1 MSKVVDTVVD
11 SPEVVDNQKHS
22 EIGKRMKVARE
33 ALGLTQDGLATA
45 VGGSK
50 RGIQENE
57 ARNRVPGGEVIA
69 GFVKLGI
76 NANWLLTGEGPMLLA
91 DLSTM
96 ARVNMLLAERDA
108 LAEGLKQALERSW
121 AAQGPKINVD
131 AMVQAIAAIF
141 QVAPKGE
148 SVESLARKAV
158 AFYQYCESQGLI
170 TPEGQGTGVLNKTA

>member
-1 MSKVVDTVVD
+1 MS
-11 SPEVVDNQKHS
+11 QKDAAAHFGVPS
-22 EIGKRMKVARE
+22 RTYQDYERGLKAPGAGAVE
-33 ALGLTQDGLATA
+33 A
-45 VGGSK
+45 
-50 RGIQENE
+50 
-57 ARNRVPGGEVIA
+57 
-69 GFVKLGI
+69 FVRAGI

-96 ARVNMLLAERDA
+96 ARVNMLLAERDS
-108 LAEGLKQALERSW
+108 LAEGLKQALEKSW
-121 AAQGPKINVD
+121 AAQEPKINVD